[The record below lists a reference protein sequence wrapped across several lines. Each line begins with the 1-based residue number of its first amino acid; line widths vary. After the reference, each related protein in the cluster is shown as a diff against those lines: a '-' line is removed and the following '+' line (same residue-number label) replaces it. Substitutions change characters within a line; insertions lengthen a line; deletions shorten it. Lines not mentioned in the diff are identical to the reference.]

1 MLKNLIF
8 LPRRR
13 WLVVLLI
20 NSFLIC
26 TGCRSH
32 PASPA
37 TQPHAETPLLR
48 YEYAQVHM
56 GMQVRLVVYAKDEP
70 TAIDACS
77 AAFDRVKQIDDIAS
91 DYRSTSELMK
101 LCAKAGSQPVP
112 VSDDLFLMLTHAV
125 EVSHISGG
133 TFDITVGPYV
143 ALWRNARKT
152 KQFPKEEDLQKA
164 KALVGWQKITLNP
177 VDHTVRLAVPG
188 MKLDLGGLA
197 KGYAGDCAIAVLK
210 KNGIASALYEA
221 GGDIVVSDPPPQS
234 NGWIIEI
241 VNDQVGNKPRKIAV
255 KNAGVSTSGS
265 TEQFVIFNGQRY
277 SHIIDPRTGLG
288 MTDPTLVT
296 IVAAN
301 GITSDS
307 LSKPACILGPE
318 GSAGVLKHYPGVKA
332 YFRRGD

>member
-1 MLKNLIF
+1 MLKNPIF
-8 LPRRR
+8 LLKKRR
-13 WLVVLLI
+13 LVVLLLSSI
-20 NSFLIC
+20 LIC
-26 TGCRSH
+26 TGCHSH
-32 PASPA
+32 SAKPA
-37 TQPHAETPLLR
+37 TQPLAELPLLR

-91 DYRSTSELMK
+91 DYHSDSELMK
-101 LCAKAGSQPVP
+101 LCAKAGGDPVP
-112 VSDDLFLMLTHAV
+112 VSDELFLMLNHAIKI
-125 EVSHISGG
+125 SQLSGG

-177 VDHTVRLAVPG
+177 VDHTVRLAVRG

-210 KNGIASALYEA
+210 KHGITSALFEA
-221 GGDIVVSDPPPQS
+221 GGDIVVSDPPPHS
-234 NGWIIEI
+234 GGWIIEI
-241 VNDQVGNKPRKIAV
+241 VNDQVGNKPRKISV

-307 LSKPACILGPE
+307 LSKPACIMGQQD
-318 GSAGVLKHYPGVKA
+318 SAEVLKHYPGIKA